1 MKNSHLNKTLQYQHN
16 QGSRLHISK
25 HKAFLLAYFLRVKV
39 YFVRKVGLS
48 RQKEM
53 DIPIKSLYNNI
64 GTSRKPYLYPP
75 APETTRKCP
84 DLYKSVHFL
93 LEMFMFVKDFFSGKI
108 KTHEINLI
116 ISVE

>member
-1 MKNSHLNKTLQYQHN
+1 MENSFLNRTLQCQHN
-16 QGSRLHISK
+16 QGSRLHISN
-25 HKAFLLAYFLRVKV
+25 HKAFLLAYFLSAKV

-75 APETTRKCP
+75 AETTRKCP

-93 LEMFMFVKDFFSGKI
+93 LEMFMFVKDFFPGK
-108 KTHEINLI
+108 
-116 ISVE
+116 

>member
-1 MKNSHLNKTLQYQHN
+1 MKISHLNRTLQYQPN
-16 QGSRLHISK
+16 QGSRLHNPSTK
-25 HKAFLLAYFLRVKV
+25 HSYLLFFRVKV
-39 YFVRKVGLS
+39 YFVRRVGLS

-53 DIPIKSLYNNI
+53 NIPIKSLYNNI

-75 APETTRKCP
+75 AETTRKCP